1 VRPQSLEDARLWHG
15 LLCTIDCRVRYAADD
30 LRPQD
35 NGTSSTLN
43 IELPPGVNL
52 AETAAVSAQ
61 ATAILRRQPEVTDV
75 VESIGED
82 GSVSSEVRNACSTYP
97 LCRARSASSRSVS
110 LKRKLITELR
120 RVPTRASTSAITAP
134 VAAAGR
140 DITLYL
146 TGDERRLGAEHG
158 ASDH

>member
-1 VRPQSLEDARLWHG
+1 VIAAYSLKSDSLKVHG
-15 LLCTIDCRVRYAADD
+15 EGPIMTRYIKTLHWCVLNRWKTLAFGTAFFA
-30 LRPQD
+30 LSIVAFGMLPTTFVPQD

-82 GSVSSEVRNACSTYP
+82 GSVSSEVRNAVLYI
-97 LCRARSASSRSVS
+97 S
-110 LKRKLITELR
+110 LVPREKRKLTQR
-120 RVPTRASTSAITAP
+120 P
-134 VAAAGR
+134 V
-140 DITLYL
+140 
-146 TGDERRLGAEHG
+146 
-158 ASDH
+158 